1 MVSSCGFEMGEFRS
15 KAGLLP
21 FYEIDERGIFD
32 RGSLVLAMEHMI
44 GLSPVRPFAMILFR
58 LRFEEIQWEFV
69 DFLKK
74 ARRSSDLIGKIDE
87 GIVMVYPD
95 VDDGASVNVEIRYR
109 GILER
114 LSLTDYRFQCD
125 ISRHSFPSS
134 NWTGEELLE
143 QLVKNEAH
151 PVKMLSSGDK
161 EIPQFEDWFKRFLLL
176 KDFD

>member
-1 MVSSCGFEMGEFRS
+1 
-15 KAGLLP
+15 
-21 FYEIDERGIFD
+21 
-32 RGSLVLAMEHMI
+32 
-44 GLSPVRPFAMILFR
+44 
-58 LRFEEIQWEFV
+58 
-69 DFLKK
+69 
-74 ARRSSDLIGKIDE
+74 SDLIGKIDE